1 MCRYKSFLPPKL
13 AKLDP
18 RTFCNALFRAVGM
31 DDDDFK
37 FGMTKV
43 FFRPGKVREENLIC
57 VYIVVTVNLF
67 LSYNIM
73 THKNMRRN
81 INK

>member
-57 VYIVVTVNLF
+57 VYINIEPLTEGKAISFFF
-67 LSYNIM
+67 LTKYL
-73 THKNMRRN
+73 RF
-81 INK
+81 

>member
-1 MCRYKSFLPPKL
+1 MHRYKSFLPPKL

-43 FFRPGKVREENLIC
+43 FFRPGKVRKRFNPFN
-57 VYIVVTVNLF
+57 TFTGGKF
-67 LSYNIM
+67 L
-73 THKNMRRN
+73 
-81 INK
+81 

>member
-1 MCRYKSFLPPKL
+1 L

-31 DDDDFK
+31 DNEDFQ

-43 FFRPGKVREENLIC
+43 FFRPGKVIGFG
-57 VYIVVTVNLF
+57 VVDF
-67 LSYNIM
+67 IED
-73 THKNMRRN
+73 KNKIRV
-81 INK
+81 IFV